1 MLIRIDRLSGPDGR
15 KLMDLYREGNLE
27 NAEYFYPEI
36 TDREAGIRK
45 VEEEFLRYIR
55 DDFLKKEG
63 NAYYVLEADSVW
75 VSALRLYRVKEGL
88 YYIEALETHPDLRKR
103 GYASML
109 LKLVTESLRE
119 KEDSFRVR
127 DCVRKRNLPSVKTHL
142 KSGFRIVSEEGFD
155 LLTGETDPD
164 DFSFEYE
171 YHK

>member
-55 DDFLKKEG
+55 EDFLKKEG

-88 YYIEALETHPDLRKR
+88 YNRRREYPCFQTWDESPQQT
-103 GYASML
+103 
-109 LKLVTESLRE
+109 TEQS
-119 KEDSFRVR
+119 
-127 DCVRKRNLPSVKTHL
+127 
-142 KSGFRIVSEEGFD
+142 I
-155 LLTGETDPD
+155 TDPLIIMYLCSRITSTKD
-164 DFSFEYE
+164 DVGGDIR
-171 YHK
+171 K

>member
-1 MLIRIDRLSGPDGR
+1 MLIRIDRLSGLDGR

-36 TDREAGIRK
+36 TDREAGIRM
-45 VEEEFLRYIR
+45 VEEEFLSYIR
-55 DDFLKKEG
+55 EDFLKIEG
-63 NAYYVLEADSVW
+63 NAYYILEADGVW
-75 VSALRLYRVKEGL
+75 VSALRLYRVKKGL

-127 DCVRKRNLPSVKTHL
+127 DCVRKRNLPSIRTHL
-142 KSGFRIVSEEGFD
+142 KSGFRIVSDEGFD